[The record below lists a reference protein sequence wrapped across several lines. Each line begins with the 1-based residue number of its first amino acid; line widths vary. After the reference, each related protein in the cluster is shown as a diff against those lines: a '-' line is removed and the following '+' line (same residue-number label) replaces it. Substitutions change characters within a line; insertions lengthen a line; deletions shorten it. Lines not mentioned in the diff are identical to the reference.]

1 MLAPLTPLAA
11 LNSASSAKVPMTAE
25 VQKYTL
31 EQIEAL
37 EIAPGTEHEQL
48 EGWVPSLASDEEV
61 RQALEK
67 AFDYRGDVTMTLKD
81 GRKVEAYIFNRQSGK
96 TLQESFIQFFEPN
109 VNGKQKISYAE
120 IARLEFTGKD
130 RAAGKHWE
138 DWVKAYNERKAAG
151 EKGIALHPDKID

>member
-1 MLAPLTPLAA
+1 M
-11 LNSASSAKVPMTAE
+11 SAE
-25 VQKYTL
+25 VLKYTR

-37 EIAPGTEHEQL
+37 EIAPGAVHENL
-48 EGWVPSLASDEEV
+48 EGAVPSLATDEEV

-67 AFDYRGDVTMTLKD
+67 AFDYRGDVTITTKA
-81 GRKVEAYIFNRQSGK
+81 GTKIEAYIFNRQTGS
-96 TLQESFIQFFEPN
+96 TLADSYIQYFAPN
-109 VNGKQKISYAE
+109 VATKQKLSYAD

-151 EKGIALHPDKID
+151 EKNIALHPEAE